1 MASMVSLRAEFG
13 RRSSASAAHEP
24 CGNLPGF
31 TTYEFC
37 ISKRI
42 SRLRRSIPSGLFVQ
56 TGFQGTPTLE
66 NCSKRTGE
74 LLEANESDRRE
85 QRPGKGWQASP
96 YVIFVTA
103 RNVVAEYHNPDE
115 ADSITDEATDEHFK
129 KPAEPTHAACRGP
142 ESDGASSNR
151 ANDCRCSAEYCP
163 TGHHLLWVGGR
174 GCRYVHVLCHV
185 LSIDVEPSS

>member
-115 ADSITDEATDEHFK
+115 ADSITDEATDEHFEE
-129 KPAEPTHAACRGP
+129 PAEPTGATSRRP
-142 ESDGASSNR
+142 ESDGTSSNR
-151 ANDCRCSAEYCP
+151 SNDCCRCAENYRAQEN
-163 TGHHLLWVGGR
+163 L
-174 GCRYVHVLCHV
+174 
-185 LSIDVEPSS
+185 